1 MPSLQTYITRDPLFN
16 MADEERNRM
25 VAEFSG
31 VTDADAERAKF
42 YLESSGWDLH
52 VSNKADL
59 FFFLYVTEFV
69 LAWFQFV
76 LHIISTSFFRMSIFH
91 HL

>member
-1 MPSLQTYITRDPLFN
+1 

-59 FFFLYVTEFV
+59 FFFFYMLLSLF
-69 LAWFQFV
+69 
-76 LHIISTSFFRMSIFH
+76 
-91 HL
+91 

>member
-25 VAEFSG
+25 IAEFSG
-31 VTDADAERAKF
+31 VTDADAERAQF

-59 FFFLYVTEFV
+59 FFFFICY
-69 LAWFQFV
+69 
-76 LHIISTSFFRMSIFH
+76 
-91 HL
+91 